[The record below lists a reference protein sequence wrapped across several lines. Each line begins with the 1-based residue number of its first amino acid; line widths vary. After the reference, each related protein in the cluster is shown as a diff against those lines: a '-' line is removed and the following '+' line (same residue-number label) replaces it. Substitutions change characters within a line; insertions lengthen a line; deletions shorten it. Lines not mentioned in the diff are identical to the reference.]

1 MNKSKIERENY
12 ILDYDNFLDFSDYQ
26 GEITVQKKPKTPEI
40 KDEDDEKLDFI
51 LNYIFEK

>member
-12 ILDYDNFLDFSDYQ
+12 ILDYDNFLNFSDYE
-26 GEITVQKKPKTPEI
+26 GEITAQKKPKIPDI
-40 KDEDDEKLDFI
+40 KDEDDENLDFI